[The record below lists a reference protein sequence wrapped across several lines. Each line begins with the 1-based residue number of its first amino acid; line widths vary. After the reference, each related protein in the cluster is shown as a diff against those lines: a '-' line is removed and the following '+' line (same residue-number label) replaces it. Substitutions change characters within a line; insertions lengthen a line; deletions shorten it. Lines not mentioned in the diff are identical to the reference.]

1 MLVEPTEST
10 ELQKTNGFDTKLYI
24 AKFLENSHERLHK
37 NIISNIDIPN
47 KNKKIQRDKGKPV
60 DPLMQPI
67 KKVRN
72 VTKQNFHLKVAR
84 QGPLARSNDVNV
96 SFDAHT
102 NRTAQ
107 SSMFTLCNM
116 INK

>member
-1 MLVEPTEST
+1 MLQEPTETT
-10 ELQKTNGFDTKLYI
+10 ELQKTDGFDTKFYI

-37 NIISNIDIPN
+37 NIISNIAMPS
-47 KNKKIQRDKGKPV
+47 KKIQRDKGKPV

-67 KKVRN
+67 KKMRN
-72 VTKQNFHLKVAR
+72 ITKQNFYLKVAR
-84 QGPLARSNDVNV
+84 QGPLARSNDIYG
-96 SFDAHT
+96 SLDAQA

-107 SSMFTLCNM
+107 SSMFTLCTM